1 MSPRANSHRPRGTR
15 RPAPGLP
22 SLAAAHAQW
31 TGRPPRRQH
40 RPLKKGRFHPI
51 VKASRL
57 WHAQPLRSRLA
68 LITTAL
74 LTVGLLSASLA
85 VTSLLETHL
94 LSQVDDQLR
103 TTAAAIGSQG
113 ATQIRT
119 GEESLMPSA
128 YYVEAQYLDGKSGSM
143 INSDTA
149 REYGVPLVGPL
160 SLDEALTRI
169 SDPQLFTVP
178 SDLTD
183 HPWRIITLPLRDS
196 ETDQYLG
203 VVAIGLPLSDALEIV
218 ERSRLVVAL
227 TDVAIILVGAVAAT
241 YLVHRAFRPLRQI
254 EAVAGRIASGDLS
267 ARVPLTEPQE
277 TEVGSL
283 QRALNQMLQ
292 QNERA
297 FSVQVVAQER
307 MTRFVS
313 DASHELRTPLAAIR
327 GYGELYRMGGV
338 PTERQAEVMGRI
350 ETEAS
355 RMGRLV
361 EDLLQLA
368 RMDEGRKMVLET
380 VDITAVCAGAL
391 ADMSVLAP
399 ERDCALIALGDE
411 DAEPGPVVVTG
422 DRDRLSQVVT
432 NLLGNVTRHT
442 PSGSP
447 VEIAVGTVPAEEGG
461 PTAYAVVEVRDHGPG
476 VPAEEAE
483 RVFQRFYR
491 ADTSRNRETGGSGLG
506 LAIVSAIIGRHGG
519 TARMLQTPGGGATV
533 RIEIPLAHEE
543 DGSQDP
549 AATV

>member
-1 MSPRANSHRPRGTR
+1 
-15 RPAPGLP
+15 
-22 SLAAAHAQW
+22 
-31 TGRPPRRQH
+31 
-40 RPLKKGRFHPI
+40 
-51 VKASRL
+51 
-57 WHAQPLRSRLA
+57 
-68 LITTAL
+68 
-74 LTVGLLSASLA
+74 
-85 VTSLLETHL
+85 
-94 LSQVDDQLR
+94 
-103 TTAAAIGSQG
+103 
-113 ATQIRT
+113 
-119 GEESLMPSA
+119 
-128 YYVEAQYLDGKSGSM
+128 
-143 INSDTA
+143 
-149 REYGVPLVGPL
+149 
-160 SLDEALTRI
+160 
-169 SDPQLFTVP
+169 
-178 SDLTD
+178 
-183 HPWRIITLPLRDS
+183 
-196 ETDQYLG
+196 
-203 VVAIGLPLSDALEIV
+203 
-218 ERSRLVVAL
+218 
-227 TDVAIILVGAVAAT
+227 
-241 YLVHRAFRPLRQI
+241 
-254 EAVAGRIASGDLS
+254 
-267 ARVPLTEPQE
+267 
-277 TEVGSL
+277 
-283 QRALNQMLQ
+283 
-292 QNERA
+292 
-297 FSVQVVAQER
+297 
-307 MTRFVS
+307 
-313 DASHELRTPLAAIR
+313 
-327 GYGELYRMGGV
+327 MGGV

-350 ETEAS
+350 EAEAS

-447 VEIAVGTVPAEEGG
+447 VEIAVGTVPAEGG
-461 PTAYAVVEVRDHGPG
+461 RPTAYAVVEVRDHGPG

-543 DGSQDP
+543 DGPQDP